1 MHSCMCS
8 YIHAIYN
15 IRTHTHTHP
24 YKQCIHRKHSETGI
38 LAIPDV
44 HVYTHTCMR
53 AYIHIHECVHTYI
66 YMNACMLIYI
76 HRRHS
81 ETGISVIL
89 GKQRKV
95 PESKLSFSRYVYVC
109 MHVCMYV
116 FLFLENKGRVTCQ
129 G

>member
-76 HRRHS
+76 HRKHS
-81 ETGISVIL
+81 QNVTSVIYNIHTHIHTCNACTGNIRRL
-89 GKQRKV
+89 V
-95 PESKLSFSRYVYVC
+95 LHLSLTVMYTHTC
-109 MHVCMYV
+109 MRAYMH
-116 FLFLENKGRVTCQ
+116 T
-129 G
+129 